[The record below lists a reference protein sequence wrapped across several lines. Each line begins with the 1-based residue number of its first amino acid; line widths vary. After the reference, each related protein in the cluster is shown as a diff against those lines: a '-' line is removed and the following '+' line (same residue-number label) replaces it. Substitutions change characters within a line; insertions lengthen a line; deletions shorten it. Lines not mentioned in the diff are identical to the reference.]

1 MPLTDRLPV
10 SSYPAFDVG
19 RNAIQAAEI
28 ISADETKNKT
38 RNETLENNTLI
49 STYAK
54 SSEVTGAKPSLNFG
68 TNPLMQQ
75 HSLNITSNFNSIGS
89 GITLDIYA

>member
-49 STYAK
+49 STYAGRRVK
-54 SSEVTGAKPSLNFG
+54 TLTKAFYVPICPSWLYD
-68 TNPLMQQ
+68 Q
-75 HSLNITSNFNSIGS
+75 
-89 GITLDIYA
+89 Y